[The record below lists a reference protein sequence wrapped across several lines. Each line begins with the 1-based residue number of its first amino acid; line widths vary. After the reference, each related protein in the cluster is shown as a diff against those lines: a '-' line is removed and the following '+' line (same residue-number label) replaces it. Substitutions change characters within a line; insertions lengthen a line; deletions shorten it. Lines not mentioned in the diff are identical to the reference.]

1 MFALPTDCSRGAA
14 VRSSRGRLPCLRV
27 VCVSDDTE
35 FSGALSRRDFLA
47 LGAASAAAVASGRA
61 LGAAPTNVSAS
72 PSLAARRGDAA
83 SHVVVLGAGVW
94 GSFTALEL
102 RRRGHRV
109 TVVDAYGPGNS
120 RSTSGDETR
129 GIRSSYGD
137 RGPAGLLW
145 TRWAHEAIARW
156 TQFDAEHARTFG
168 TRFFERTGD
177 IILRTQD
184 ELFLQKTREHWTTL
198 GVPFEQ
204 IDGAEVM
211 KRWPVINADDT
222 TVALY
227 EPGAGV
233 ARARASTQ
241 AAAALAQRAGATF
254 ITARATLGAV
264 TNGRLEGLVLADG
277 RTVKGDQYVLCVGPW
292 FRMLLPELMLPRTRV
307 PIGHVCYFATPPGDE
322 RFTAPNIPSWNIPG
336 VTGWPSL
343 AVDARGFRVRGA
355 LPPPPPPPGE
365 PPPAPPPPLPP
376 DPAQQDPDRSS
387 RVTSQDRIDGARRV
401 LARRFPV
408 LADAPLNETRACHY
422 EISVSSDFLID
433 RLPGADN
440 CWMAGLG
447 QAEGFKFAPVVSRYI
462 ADRVEGRAGDD
473 ALAKAFALPAFTY
486 DTMPRPARE
495 DDE

>member
-1 MFALPTDCSRGAA
+1 MSDESKRNDALT
-14 VRSSRGRLPCLRV
+14 
-27 VCVSDDTE
+27 
-35 FSGALSRRDFLA
+35 RRDFLA
-47 LGAASAAAVASGRA
+47 VGAAGAAWAAGVRPAAAF
-61 LGAAPTNVSAS
+61 PAS
-72 PSLAARRGDAA
+72 PSPSSPRAAHRGDAA
-83 SHVVVLGAGVW
+83 SHVVILGAGVW

-109 TVVDAYGPGNS
+109 TLVDAYGPGNS

-156 TQFDAEHARTFG
+156 AEFDAEHGRTFG

-184 ELFLQKTREHWTTL
+184 EPFLQKTREHWTAL
-198 GVPFEQ
+198 KVPFEQ
-204 IDGAEVM
+204 VDGAEVM

-222 TVALY
+222 TVALF

-233 ARARASTQ
+233 ARARAATQ
-241 AAAALAQRAGATF
+241 AAAMLAQRAGATLV
-254 ITARATLGAV
+254 TGRASLGAV
-264 TNGRLEGLVLADG
+264 ANGRLDGLVLDDG
-277 RTVKGDQYVLCVGPW
+277 RTVRGDVYVLCVGPW
-292 FRMLLPELMLPRTRV
+292 FRMLLPELMQPRTRV
-307 PIGHVCYFATPPGDE
+307 PIGHVCYFATPPGDT

-343 AVDARGFRVRGA
+343 SVDSRGFRVRGA
-355 LPPPPPPPGE
+355 LPPPPPPPGA
-365 PPPAPPPPLPP
+365 PVPAPPPPAPA

-422 EISVSSDFLID
+422 EISVSSDFLVD

-462 ADRVEGRAGDD
+462 ADRVENRPGDE
-473 ALAKAFALPAFTY
+473 ALAKAFALPTFTY
-486 DTMPRPARE
+486 DSMPRPSRG